1 MSLGLSK
8 EVVILDGA
16 RTPVGTFGGA
26 LRKVT
31 ATALG
36 AHASQAAITRAG
48 VAANDI
54 DNVVLGN
61 VLQSSVD
68 AVYQARHVALQ
79 AGVPRETPALT
90 VNRLCGSGLQAI
102 ITA

>member
-1 MSLGLSK
+1 MSLKFGK

-36 AHASQAAITRAG
+36 THASRAAISRAG
-48 VAANDI
+48 VAADDI

-61 VLQSSVD
+61 VLQTSVD
-68 AVYQARHVALQ
+68 AVYLARHVALQ
-79 AGVPRETPALT
+79 GRASPARPPR
-90 VNRLCGSGLQAI
+90 
-102 ITA
+102 